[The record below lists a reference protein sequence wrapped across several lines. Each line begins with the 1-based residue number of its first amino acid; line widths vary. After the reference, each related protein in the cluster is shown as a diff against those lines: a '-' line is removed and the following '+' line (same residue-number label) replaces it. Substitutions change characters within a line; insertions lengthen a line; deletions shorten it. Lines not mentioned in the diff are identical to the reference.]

1 MPTKQCVRAD
11 EERLLARSPQKSTGR
26 SEEETIGV
34 LQTRAGDLPAKNHKL
49 MSKHNDLELLEL
61 ARTQTQRRHR
71 ERTPK
76 QQIHQRNEQEQTPSS
91 RMRTRPDS
99 TVAKSPPTYP
109 SIYQTDLRTPHVYSA
124 GYVGGPG
131 RAAVIAHRLPSGRLV
146 TARAKLPWSSHV
158 LRFNPTSQISITVQ
172 VRYPVNHPLACGAQT
187 DEQPYGREYTASD
200 ESGRRCEVHARL
212 GER

>member
-1 MPTKQCVRAD
+1 MGA
-11 EERLLARSPQKSTGR
+11 
-26 SEEETIGV
+26 
-34 LQTRAGDLPAKNHKL
+34 TRAATALVAVATLAGCGTSARHESSSPAT
-49 MSKHNDLELLEL
+49 S
-61 ARTQTQRRHR
+61 TQTA
-71 ERTPK
+71 
-76 QQIHQRNEQEQTPSS
+76 SS
-91 RMRTRPDS
+91 S
-99 TVAKSPPTYP
+99 V
-109 SIYQTDLRTPHVYSA
+109 QVVYSA